1 MQIDVVSDTV
11 CPWCHI
17 GRARLNKAIAL
28 RPDLDI
34 QVVWHP
40 FQLAPELPPEGVDR
54 KEYLEQKFG
63 GADKARHIYTPI
75 VEAGAYEGIPF
86 AFEKIQRS
94 PNTFDSHRLI
104 LWAGAAGCQD
114 RMVGILF
121 RLYFEDGADIGDR
134 EVLAGAA
141 AEAGMDADLVRE
153 LLAGD
158 ADRDRI
164 EAELM
169 VARRLNIQG
178 VPTFLF
184 NQRYLLSGAQDPM
197 QLSALFDRIEAEGQ
211 NPAPPAP
218 PAS

>member
-1 MQIDVVSDTV
+1 MQIDIVSDTV

-40 FQLAPELPPEGVDR
+40 YQLAPELPREGIDR
-54 KEYLEQKFG
+54 KEYLKKKFG
-63 GADKARHIYTPI
+63 GADKARHIYDAI
-75 VEAGAYEGIPF
+75 IEAGTYEGIPF
-86 AFEKIQRS
+86 AFEKIKRA

-121 RLYFEDGADIGDR
+121 RLYFEDGADIGDP
-134 EVLAGAA
+134 EVLVGAA
-141 AEAGMDADLVRE
+141 EEAGMDADLVRE
-153 LLAGD
+153 LLSGD

-169 VARRLNIQG
+169 IAQRLNIQG
-178 VPTFLF
+178 VPTLLF

-197 QLSALFDRIEAEGQ
+197 QLSELFDRIEAERQ
-211 NPAPPAP
+211 ASAP